1 MLETNVWKQIFT
13 EGAFPVA
20 RINEGLSSSEH
31 FQSES
36 APNWVKLWHGRD
48 LDDGSFRSLLS
59 TVMHEWDDGK
69 FTHEGQVLHVMGML
83 LEYGKDGLHRRSG
96 AQLLKQGR
104 RFIRRLSD
112 DGILVPSHDPLR
124 SFARDSYA
132 GLGFMGLGISE
143 FRELQ
148 DFLDEDLRAIE
159 QRALPGLAEML
170 IQKLDEGAQQFYVE
184 LVQNQQRKM
193 SGALQPVL
201 ASLDAGKFVDKVLT
215 MGGTDM

>member
-1 MLETNVWKQIFT
+1 
-13 EGAFPVA
+13 
-20 RINEGLSSSEH
+20 
-31 FQSES
+31 
-36 APNWVKLWHGRD
+36 
-48 LDDGSFRSLLS
+48 
-59 TVMHEWDDGK
+59 
-69 FTHEGQVLHVMGML
+69 
-83 LEYGKDGLHRRSG
+83 
-96 AQLLKQGR
+96 
-104 RFIRRLSD
+104 
-112 DGILVPSHDPLR
+112 
-124 SFARDSYA
+124 
-132 GLGFMGLGISE
+132 MGLGISE